1 MKIVVFGASGV
12 GRHFV
17 EQAVEAGHAV
27 KAVYR
32 SNKSLPGNLQVQEKP
47 TSTMLTH

>member
-1 MKIVVFGASGV
+1 MKIVVFGASV

-32 SNKSLPGNLQVQEKP
+32 SNKSLPGNLQAQEKP